1 MDWFLY
7 KGNTDIWWINQVP
20 MVSEPSSITTGLL
33 AQILLVSYFWKN
45 NKIVENIN
53 SMRNSFCEI
62 LLNLP
67 V

>member
-1 MDWFLY
+1 
-7 KGNTDIWWINQVP
+7 
-20 MVSEPSSITTGLL
+20 MVSEPSSVTTGLF

-45 NKIVENIN
+45 SKIVEHIN